1 MRTYRKYSLQTFPL
15 MEILEM
21 PSILIVDDDKAQ
33 LTILQRILQR
43 EGYDVET
50 VEDSKSAL
58 EKIKEQM
65 FDIVISDMWMSSR
78 FDGRDLLREIKKI
91 DPGLPVLIIT
101 AFAELNDAVNLV
113 AHEGAFYYLEKP
125 IQIDVLKREVGR
137 ALQTRGALTEGEPD
151 SDDMSPDV
159 AVDYIVGESDKM
171 QQLFKN
177 MARVIHRGVK
187 QVLITGETGSGKSL
201 VARALHE
208 YGNRKDK
215 PFVSINCGAMAETL
229 IESELFGHEKGA
241 FTDAVQQKKGIFE
254 VADTGTLFLDEIG
267 DISVQTQSTLLHVLE
282 KHEIRRI
289 GGSENIKV
297 DVCVIAATNKNL
309 VEAVKDGTFRSD
321 LYFRL
326 NVIPL
331 HLPPLRERVEDIP
344 ILVNYLIQKFSDEY
358 VDAEPKQV
366 TQRAMSALCRYDWPG
381 NVRQLENYLHRIYVL
396 SENASIDLDELPPE
410 ILDAS
415 LPSTDFEIDI
425 PESGV
430 ALDEIIKEYVCAA
443 LAKTNGTQT
452 KAAEL
457 LGISRRQLQ
466 HRMQSYGLQSQDFR
480 EDE

>member
-1 MRTYRKYSLQTFPL
+1 
-15 MEILEM
+15 M
-21 PSILIVDDDKAQ
+21 PSMLIVDDDQAQ
-33 LTILQRILQR
+33 LTILQSILKR

-50 VEDSKSAL
+50 DDNSTSAL

-65 FDIVISDMWMSSR
+65 FDVVISDMWMGSR
-78 FDGRDLLREIKKI
+78 FAGRDLLREIKKI
-91 DPGLPVLIIT
+91 DPSLPVLIIT
-101 AFAELNDAVNLV
+101 AFAELNDAVDLV
-113 AHEGAFYYLEKP
+113 ANEGAFYYLEKP
-125 IQIDVLKREVGR
+125 IQLEVLKREVNR
-137 ALQTRGALTEGEPD
+137 ALQSRGAITNGEQT
-151 SDDMSPDV
+151 SDDT
-159 AVDYIVGESDKM
+159 AAEIHVDYIVGESDKM

-177 MARVIHRGVK
+177 MSRVIHRGVK

-208 YGNRKDK
+208 FGNRKDR
-215 PFVSINCGAMAETL
+215 PFVSINCGAIAETL

-267 DISVQTQSTLLHVLE
+267 DISIQMQSTLLHVLE

-289 GGSENIKV
+289 GGTENIEV

-309 VEAVKDGTFRSD
+309 VEAVKEGSFRSD

-331 HLPPLRERVEDIP
+331 HLPPLRERIEDIP
-344 ILVNYLIQKFSDEY
+344 LLVDFLILKFNNEY
-358 VDAEPKQV
+358 VDTEPKQV
-366 TQRAMSALCRYDWPG
+366 TARAMSALCRFDWPG
-381 NVRQLENYLHRIYVL
+381 NVRQLENYLHRIFVL
-396 SENASIDLDELPPE
+396 SESTTIDLHDLPPE
-410 ILDAS
+410 IIDTS

-425 PESGV
+425 PEGGV
-430 ALDEIIKEYVCAA
+430 ALDEIIKEYVHAA
-443 LAKTNGTQT
+443 LTKTNGTQT

-466 HRMQSYGLQSQDFR
+466 HRMQSYGMQSQDFK
-480 EDE
+480 ENE

>member
-1 MRTYRKYSLQTFPL
+1 
-15 MEILEM
+15 M

-50 VEDSKSAL
+50 VEDSTSAL

-125 IQIDVLKREVGR
+125 IQIDVLKREVSR

-151 SDDMSPDV
+151 SNGTFPEIQ
-159 AVDYIVGESDKM
+159 VDYIVGESEKM

-177 MARVIHRGVK
+177 MSRVIHRGVK

-215 PFVSINCGAMAETL
+215 PFVSINCGAIAETL

-254 VADTGTLFLDEIG
+254 VAHTGTLFLDEIG

-358 VDAEPKQV
+358 VDAKPKQV
-366 TQRAMSALCRYDWPG
+366 SQRAMSVLCRYDWPG

-396 SENASIDLDELPPE
+396 SENTSIDLGELPPE
-410 ILDAS
+410 ILDTS
-415 LPSTDFEIDI
+415 LPSTEFEIDI

>member
-1 MRTYRKYSLQTFPL
+1 
-15 MEILEM
+15 M

-50 VEDSKSAL
+50 VEDSTSAL

-78 FDGRDLLREIKKI
+78 FDGRDLLREIKKV

-125 IQIDVLKREVGR
+125 IQIDVLKREVSR

-151 SDDMSPDV
+151 SDDTSPDV

-171 QQLFKN
+171 RQLFKN
-177 MARVIHRGVK
+177 MSRVIHRGVK
-187 QVLITGETGSGKSL
+187 QVLITGETGSGKSI

-215 PFVSINCGAMAETL
+215 PFVSINCGAIAETL

-267 DISVQTQSTLLHVLE
+267 DISVQMQSTLLHVLE

-289 GGSENIKV
+289 GGNENIKV

-344 ILVNYLIQKFSDEY
+344 ILVDFLIQKFSTEY
-358 VDAEPKQV
+358 GAELKQV
-366 TQRAMSALCRYDWPG
+366 TPRAMSALCRYDWLG
-381 NVRQLENYLHRIYVL
+381 NVRQLENHLHRIYVW
-396 SENASIDLDELPPE
+396 SENATIDLDQLPPE
-410 ILDAS
+410 ILDPS
-415 LPSTDFEIDI
+415 LPTTEQVEIDI

>member
-1 MRTYRKYSLQTFPL
+1 
-15 MEILEM
+15 M

-43 EGYDVET
+43 EGYDVDT
-50 VEDSKSAL
+50 VENSTSAL

-65 FDIVISDMWMSSR
+65 FDVVISDMWMSSR
-78 FDGRDLLREIKKI
+78 FEGRDLLREIKKI
-91 DPGLPVLIIT
+91 DPALPVLIIT
-101 AFAELNDAVNLV
+101 AYAELNDAVNLV

-125 IQIDVLKREVGR
+125 IDDIDVLKQEVNR
-137 ALQTRGALTEGEPD
+137 ALQTRGAFSEGEPD
-151 SDDMSPDV
+151 ADDTTSEIEI
-159 AVDYIVGESDKM
+159 DYIIGESEKM

-177 MARVIHRGVK
+177 MSRVIHRGVR

-215 PFVSINCGAMAETL
+215 PFVSINCGAIAETL

-254 VADTGTLFLDEIG
+254 IADTGTLFLDEIG
-267 DISVQTQSTLLHVLE
+267 DISVQMQSTLLHVLE

-289 GGSENIKV
+289 GGSQSINV

-309 VEAVKDGTFRSD
+309 VQAVKNETFRSD

-331 HLPPLRERVEDIP
+331 HLPPLRERIEDIP

-366 TQRAMSALCRYDWPG
+366 TPRAMSALCRYDWPG

-396 SENASIDLDELPPE
+396 SENASIDLDQLPPE
-410 ILDAS
+410 IIDTS
-415 LPSTDFEIDI
+415 LPTTDFEIDI

-430 ALDEIIKEYVCAA
+430 SLEEIEKKYVSAA

-466 HRMQSYGLQSQDFR
+466 HRMQSYGLQSQDFKS
-480 EDE
+480 EE

>member
-1 MRTYRKYSLQTFPL
+1 
-15 MEILEM
+15 M
-21 PSILIVDDDKAQ
+21 PSILIVDDDQAQ

-43 EGYDVET
+43 EGYDVDS
-50 VEDSKSAL
+50 VENSTAAL

-65 FDIVISDMWMSSR
+65 FDLVISDMWMSSR
-78 FDGRDLLREIKKI
+78 FEGRDLLREIKKI
-91 DPGLPVLIIT
+91 DPSLPVLIIT

-125 IQIDVLKREVGR
+125 IQIDVLKREVNR
-137 ALQTRGALTEGEPD
+137 ALQSRGVLIEGEPD
-151 SDDMSPDV
+151 SDDTPPEILI
-159 AVDYIVGESDKM
+159 DYIIGESEKM

-177 MARVIHRGVK
+177 MSRVIHRGVR

-208 YGNRKDK
+208 YGSRKDC
-215 PFVSINCGAMAETL
+215 PFVSINCGAIAETL
-229 IESELFGHEKGA
+229 MESELFGHEKGA

-254 VADTGTLFLDEIG
+254 TADTGILFLDEIG
-267 DISVQTQSTLLHVLE
+267 DISIQMQSTLLHVLE
-282 KHEIRRI
+282 KHEIRRV
-289 GGSENIKV
+289 GGSKNIKV

-309 VEAVKDGTFRSD
+309 VQTVKDGTFRSD

-331 HLPPLRERVEDIP
+331 HIPPLSERVEDIP
-344 ILVNYLIQKFSDEY
+344 LLVNFLIKKFRDEY
-358 VDAEPKQV
+358 VDAVPKQV
-366 TQRAMSALCRYDWPG
+366 TSRAMSALCRYNWPG

-396 SENASIDLDELPPE
+396 SESTSIDLDELPPE
-410 ILDAS
+410 ILDTS
-415 LPSTDFEIDI
+415 LPSTDLEIGI
-425 PESGV
+425 PEDGV
-430 ALDEIIKEYVCAA
+430 SLDEIIKEYVCAA

>member
-1 MRTYRKYSLQTFPL
+1 MRTSRKYSLQTFPL

-50 VEDSKSAL
+50 VEDSTSAL

-151 SDDMSPDV
+151 SDDTSPDIE
-159 AVDYIVGESDKM
+159 VDYIVGESDKM

-177 MARVIHRGVK
+177 MSRVIHRGVK

-215 PFVSINCGAMAETL
+215 PFVSINCGAIAETL

-254 VADTGTLFLDEIG
+254 IADTGTLFLDEIG
-267 DISVQTQSTLLHVLE
+267 NISVQMQSTLLHVLE

-289 GGSENIKV
+289 GGSENIKI

-366 TQRAMSALCRYDWPG
+366 SQRAMSVLCRYDWPG

-410 ILDAS
+410 ILDTS

-443 LAKTNGTQT
+443 LTKTNGTQT

>member
-1 MRTYRKYSLQTFPL
+1 
-15 MEILEM
+15 M
-21 PSILIVDDDKAQ
+21 PSILIVDDDQAQ

-43 EGYDVET
+43 DGFDIET
-50 VEDSKSAL
+50 VEDSTTAL
-58 EKIKEQM
+58 DKIKERM
-65 FDIVISDMWMSSR
+65 FDVVISDMWMSSR
-78 FDGRDLLREIKKI
+78 FEGRDLLREIKKV
-91 DPGLPVLIIT
+91 DPSLPVLIIT

-113 AHEGAFYYLEKP
+113 ANEGAFYYLEKP
-125 IQIDVLKREVGR
+125 IQIDVLKREINR
-137 ALQTRGALTEGEPD
+137 ALQARGVLTEGQPETD
-151 SDDMSPDV
+151 TSSPEGIQIEH
-159 AVDYIVGESDKM
+159 IVGESDKM

-177 MARVIHRGVK
+177 ISRVINRGVR

-201 VARALHE
+201 VAHALHE
-208 YGNRKDK
+208 FGNRKDR
-215 PFVSINCGAMAETL
+215 PFVSINCGAIAETL

-241 FTDAVQQKKGIFE
+241 FTDAIQQKKGIFE
-254 VADTGTLFLDEIG
+254 IADTGTLFLDEIG
-267 DISVQTQSTLLHVLE
+267 DISVQMQSTLLHVLE

-331 HLPPLRERVEDIP
+331 HLPPLRERVQDIP
-344 ILVNYLIQKFSDEY
+344 KLVTFLIQKFSDEY

-366 TQRAMSALCRYDWPG
+366 TPRAMSALCRYNWPG

-396 SENASIDLDELPPE
+396 TENASIDLDQLPPE
-410 ILDAS
+410 ILDTS
-415 LPSTDFEIDI
+415 LPSTEFEIDI

-430 ALDEIIKEYVCAA
+430 SLDDIIKEYVSAA
-443 LAKTNGTQT
+443 LTKTGGTQT

-466 HRMQSYGLQSQDFR
+466 HRMQSYGLQSQDFK
-480 EDE
+480 DDDV

>member
-1 MRTYRKYSLQTFPL
+1 
-15 MEILEM
+15 M
-21 PSILIVDDDKAQ
+21 PSILIVDDDQAQ

-50 VEDSKSAL
+50 VEDSTTAL

-65 FDIVISDMWMSSR
+65 FDVVISDMWMSSR
-78 FDGRDLLREIKKI
+78 FDGRDLLREIKKV

-125 IQIDVLKREVGR
+125 IQIDVLKREVNR
-137 ALQTRGALTEGEPD
+137 ALQTRGALNEGEPD
-151 SDDMSPDV
+151 SDDTLPEV
-159 AVDYIVGESDKM
+159 QIDYIVGESEKM
-171 QQLFKN
+171 GQLFKN
-177 MARVIHRGVK
+177 MSRVIHRGVR

-208 YGNRKDK
+208 YGNRKNQ
-215 PFVSINCGAMAETL
+215 PFVSVNCGAIAETL
-229 IESELFGHEKGA
+229 MESELFGHEKGA

-254 VADTGTLFLDEIG
+254 IADTGTLFLDEIG
-267 DISVQTQSTLLHVLE
+267 DISFQMQSTLLHVLE

-289 GGSENIKV
+289 GGNQNIKV

-331 HLPPLRERVEDIP
+331 HIPPLRERIEDIP
-344 ILVNYLIQKFSDEY
+344 LLVDFLIQKFSKEY
-358 VDAEPKQV
+358 VDAIPKQV

-396 SENASIDLDELPPE
+396 SENVSIDLDQLPPE
-410 ILDAS
+410 ILDTS

-425 PESGV
+425 FEGGF
-430 ALDEIIKEYVCAA
+430 ALDEIIKEYVSAA

-452 KAAEL
+452 KAAAL

>member
-1 MRTYRKYSLQTFPL
+1 
-15 MEILEM
+15 M

-43 EGYDVET
+43 EGYDVDT
-50 VEDSKSAL
+50 VEDSTSAL

-65 FDIVISDMWMSSR
+65 FDVVISDMWMSSR
-78 FDGRDLLREIKKI
+78 FEGRDLLREIKKV
-91 DPGLPVLIIT
+91 DPALPVLIIT
-101 AFAELNDAVNLV
+101 AYAELNDAVNLV

-125 IQIDVLKREVGR
+125 IDDINVLKREVNR
-137 ALQTRGALTEGEPD
+137 ALQTRGAFAEGEPNT
-151 SDDMSPDV
+151 DDKISVID
-159 AVDYIVGESDKM
+159 VDYIVGESDKM

-177 MARVIHRGVK
+177 MSRVIHRGVR

-208 YGNRKDK
+208 FGNRKDK
-215 PFVSINCGAMAETL
+215 PFVSINCGAIAETL

-254 VADTGTLFLDEIG
+254 IADTGTLFLDEIG
-267 DISVQTQSTLLHVLE
+267 DISVQMQSTLLHVLE

-289 GGSENIKV
+289 GGSQTINV

-331 HLPPLRERVEDIP
+331 HLSPLRERVEDIP
-344 ILVNYLIQKFSDEY
+344 ILVNYLIQKFSNEY

-366 TQRAMSALCRYDWPG
+366 SQRAMSALCRYDWPG

-396 SENASIDLDELPPE
+396 SENASIDLDQLPPE
-410 ILDAS
+410 IIDTS
-415 LPSTDFEIDI
+415 LPTTDFDIDI

-430 ALDEIIKEYVCAA
+430 SLEEIIKEYVSAA
-443 LAKTNGTQT
+443 LTKTNGTQT

-466 HRMQSYGLQSQDFR
+466 HRMQSYGLQSQDFKG
-480 EDE
+480 EE

>member
-1 MRTYRKYSLQTFPL
+1 
-15 MEILEM
+15 M
-21 PSILIVDDDKAQ
+21 PSILIVDDDQAQ

-43 EGYDVET
+43 EGYDVDS
-50 VEDSKSAL
+50 VENSTAAL

-65 FDIVISDMWMSSR
+65 FDLVISDMWMSSR
-78 FDGRDLLREIKKI
+78 FEGRDLLREIKKI
-91 DPGLPVLIIT
+91 DPSLPVLIIT

-125 IQIDVLKREVGR
+125 IQIDVLKREVNR
-137 ALQTRGALTEGEPD
+137 ALQSRGVLIEGEPD
-151 SDDMSPDV
+151 SDDTPPEIQI
-159 AVDYIVGESDKM
+159 DYIIGESEKM

-177 MARVIHRGVK
+177 MSRVIHRGVR

-208 YGNRKDK
+208 YGSRKDC
-215 PFVSINCGAMAETL
+215 PFVSINCGAIAETL

-254 VADTGTLFLDEIG
+254 TADTGILFLDEIG
-267 DISVQTQSTLLHVLE
+267 DISIQMQSTLLHVLE
-282 KHEIRRI
+282 KHEIRRV
-289 GGSENIKV
+289 GGSKNIKV
-297 DVCVIAATNKNL
+297 DVCVIAATHKNL
-309 VEAVKDGTFRSD
+309 VQAVKDGTFRSD

-331 HLPPLRERVEDIP
+331 HVPPLRERVEDISL
-344 ILVNYLIQKFSDEY
+344 LVNFMIKKFRDEY
-358 VDAEPKQV
+358 VDAVPKQV
-366 TQRAMSALCRYDWPG
+366 TSRAMSALCRYNWPG

-396 SENASIDLDELPPE
+396 SESTSIDLDELPPE
-410 ILDAS
+410 ILDTS
-415 LPSTDFEIDI
+415 LPSTDLEIGI
-425 PESGV
+425 PEDGV
-430 ALDEIIKEYVCAA
+430 SLDEIIKEYVCAA

-466 HRMQSYGLQSQDFR
+466 HRMQSYGLQSQDFKD
-480 EDE
+480 DE

>member
-1 MRTYRKYSLQTFPL
+1 
-15 MEILEM
+15 M
-21 PSILIVDDDKAQ
+21 PSILIVDDDQAQ

-50 VEDSKSAL
+50 VEDSTTAL
-58 EKIKEQM
+58 ETIREQM

-78 FDGRDLLREIKKI
+78 FEGRDLLREIKKV
-91 DPGLPVLIIT
+91 DPGLPILIMT
-101 AFAELNDAVNLV
+101 AYAEIDDAVNLV

-125 IQIDVLKREVGR
+125 IEIDVLKREVNR
-137 ALQTRGALTEGEPD
+137 ALQSRGILTEGEPD
-151 SDDMSPDV
+151 SDDISSEV
-159 AVDYIVGESDKM
+159 QIEYIVGDSEKM
-171 QQLFKN
+171 KQLFKN
-177 MARVIHRGVK
+177 MSRVIHRGVK

-215 PFVSINCGAMAETL
+215 PFVSINCGAIAETL

-254 VADTGTLFLDEIG
+254 IADTGTLFLDEIG
-267 DISVQTQSTLLHVLE
+267 DISVQMQSTLLHVLE

-289 GGSENIKV
+289 GGNQNIKI

-309 VEAVKDGTFRSD
+309 VEAVKDGSFRSD

-331 HLPPLRERVEDIP
+331 HTPPLRERIEDIP
-344 ILVNYLIQKFSDEY
+344 LLVNFLIERFSNEY

-366 TQRAMSALCRYDWPG
+366 TSRAMSVLCRYQWPG
-381 NVRQLENYLHRIYVL
+381 NVRQLENYLHRIFVL
-396 SENASIDLDELPPE
+396 SETTSIDLDELPPE
-410 ILDAS
+410 ILDTS
-415 LPSTDFEIDI
+415 LPSTDLEIGI
-425 PESGV
+425 PEGGV

-443 LAKTNGTQT
+443 LTKTNGTQT

-466 HRMQSYGLQSQDFR
+466 HRMQSYGLQSQDFKG
-480 EDE
+480 DE

>member
-1 MRTYRKYSLQTFPL
+1 
-15 MEILEM
+15 MEIIVM

-50 VEDSKSAL
+50 VENSTSAL
-58 EKIKEQM
+58 EKIREQM
-65 FDIVISDMWMSSR
+65 FDVVISDMWMSSR
-78 FDGRDLLREIKKI
+78 FEGRDLLREIKKI
-91 DPGLPVLIIT
+91 DPALPVLIIT
-101 AFAELNDAVNLV
+101 AYAELNDAVNLV

-125 IQIDVLKREVGR
+125 IDDIEVLKREVNR
-137 ALQTRGALTEGEPD
+137 ALQTRGVFSEGEPD
-151 SDDMSPDV
+151 IDDTTSEIEI
-159 AVDYIVGESDKM
+159 DYIVGESDKM

-177 MARVIHRGVK
+177 MARVIHRGVR

-215 PFVSINCGAMAETL
+215 PFVSINCGAIAETL

-254 VADTGTLFLDEIG
+254 IADTGTLFLDEIG
-267 DISVQTQSTLLHVLE
+267 DISVQMQSTLLHVLE

-289 GGSENIKV
+289 GGSQNINV

-309 VEAVKDGTFRSD
+309 VQAVKDGTFRSD

-344 ILVNYLIQKFSDEY
+344 ILVNYLIQKFSEEY
-358 VDAEPKQV
+358 VDAEPKEV
-366 TQRAMSALCRYDWPG
+366 SQRAMSALCRYDWPG

-396 SENASIDLDELPPE
+396 SEDTSIDLDQLPPE
-410 ILDAS
+410 IIDTS
-415 LPSTDFEIDI
+415 LPTTDFEIDI

-430 ALDEIIKEYVCAA
+430 SLEEIIKEYVSAA
-443 LAKTNGTQT
+443 LTKTNGTQT

-466 HRMQSYGLQSQDFR
+466 HRMQSYGLHSQQFR
-480 EDE
+480 QESKAEE

>member
-1 MRTYRKYSLQTFPL
+1 MQ
-15 MEILEM
+15 
-21 PSILIVDDDKAQ
+21 SILIVDDDQAQ

-43 EGYDVET
+43 EGYDTAT
-50 VEDSKSAL
+50 VEDSTTAL

-65 FDIVISDMWMSSR
+65 FDVVISDMWMSSR
-78 FDGRDLLREIKKI
+78 FEGRDLLREVKKI
-91 DPGLPVLIIT
+91 DPSLPVLIIT

-113 AHEGAFYYLEKP
+113 ANEGAFYYLEKP
-125 IQIDVLKREVGR
+125 IQIDVLKREVNR
-137 ALQTRGALTEGEPD
+137 ALQSRGVLTDGEPETD
-151 SDDMSPDV
+151 TTSTDDFQI
-159 AVDYIVGESDKM
+159 DYIVGESDKM

-177 MARVIHRGVK
+177 MSRVIHRGVR

-201 VARALHE
+201 VAQALHE
-208 YGNRKDK
+208 YGNRKDR
-215 PFVSINCGAMAETL
+215 PFVSINCGAIAETL

-254 VADTGTLFLDEIG
+254 IADTGTLFLDEIG
-267 DISVQTQSTLLHVLE
+267 DISVQMQSTLLHVLE

-289 GGSENIKV
+289 GGSESIKV

-331 HLPPLRERVEDIP
+331 HLPPLRERIEDIP
-344 ILVNYLIQKFSDEY
+344 LLVNFLIDKFSNEY

-366 TQRAMSALCRYDWPG
+366 TPRAMSALCRFNWPG

-396 SENASIDLDELPPE
+396 SENASIDLDQLPPE
-410 ILDAS
+410 ILDTS
-415 LPSTDFEIDI
+415 LPPTEFDIDI

-430 ALDEIIKEYVCAA
+430 SLEEIIKEYVSAA
-443 LAKTNGTQT
+443 LTKTGGTQT
-452 KAAEL
+452 KAAKL

-466 HRMQSYGLQSQDFR
+466 HRMQSYGLQSQDFKN
-480 EDE
+480 DE

>member
-1 MRTYRKYSLQTFPL
+1 
-15 MEILEM
+15 M
-21 PSILIVDDDKAQ
+21 PSILIVDDDKGQ

-43 EGYDVET
+43 EGYDVDT
-50 VEDSKSAL
+50 VENSIGAL

-65 FDIVISDMWMSSR
+65 FDVVISDMWMSSR
-78 FDGRDLLREIKKI
+78 FEGRDLLREIKKI
-91 DPGLPVLIIT
+91 DPALPVLIIT
-101 AFAELNDAVNLV
+101 AYAELNDAVNLV

-125 IQIDVLKREVGR
+125 IDDIDVLKREVNR
-137 ALQTRGALTEGEPD
+137 ALQTRGALADGEPD
-151 SDDMSPDV
+151 TDGAPPEIE
-159 AVDYIVGESDKM
+159 VDYIVGESDKM

-177 MARVIHRGVK
+177 MSRVIHRGVR

-215 PFVSINCGAMAETL
+215 PFVSINCGAIAETL

-241 FTDAVQQKKGIFE
+241 FTDAVQQKKGSFE
-254 VADTGTLFLDEIG
+254 IADTGTLFLDEIG
-267 DISVQTQSTLLHVLE
+267 DISVQMQSTLLHVLE

-289 GGSENIKV
+289 GGSESIKV

-331 HLPPLRERVEDIP
+331 HLPPLTERIEDIP

-366 TQRAMSALCRYDWPG
+366 SQRAMSALCRYDWPG

-396 SENASIDLDELPPE
+396 SENASIDLDQLPPE
-410 ILDAS
+410 IIDTS
-415 LPSTDFEIDI
+415 LPTTDLEIAI
-425 PESGV
+425 PESGIS
-430 ALDEIIKEYVCAA
+430 LEEIIKEYVSAA
-443 LAKTNGTQT
+443 LTKTNGTQT

-466 HRMQSYGLQSQDFR
+466 HRMQSYGLQSQDFKG
-480 EDE
+480 EE

>member
-1 MRTYRKYSLQTFPL
+1 
-15 MEILEM
+15 M

-43 EGYDVET
+43 EGYDVDT
-50 VEDSKSAL
+50 VEDSTSAL

-65 FDIVISDMWMSSR
+65 FDVVISDMWMSSR
-78 FDGRDLLREIKKI
+78 FEGRDLLREIKKV
-91 DPGLPVLIIT
+91 DPALPVLIIT
-101 AFAELNDAVNLV
+101 AYAELNDAVNLV

-125 IQIDVLKREVGR
+125 IDDIDVLKREVSR
-137 ALQTRGALTEGEPD
+137 ALQTRGAFAEGEPD
-151 SDDMSPDV
+151 THDAPPEIK
-159 AVDYIVGESDKM
+159 VDYIVGESDKM

-177 MARVIHRGVK
+177 MSRVIHRGVR

-208 YGNRKDK
+208 FGSRKDK
-215 PFVSINCGAMAETL
+215 PFVSINCGAIAETL

-254 VADTGTLFLDEIG
+254 IADTGTLFLDEIG
-267 DISVQTQSTLLHVLE
+267 DISVQMQSTLLHVLE

-289 GGSENIKV
+289 GGSQTINV

-309 VEAVKDGTFRSD
+309 VEAVKEGNFRSD

-366 TQRAMSALCRYDWPG
+366 SQRAMSALCRYDWPG

-396 SENASIDLDELPPE
+396 SENASIDLDQLPPE
-410 ILDAS
+410 IIDTS
-415 LPSTDFEIDI
+415 LPTTDFEIDI

-430 ALDEIIKEYVCAA
+430 SLEDIIKEYVSAA
-443 LAKTNGTQT
+443 LTKTNGTQT

-466 HRMQSYGLQSQDFR
+466 HRMQSYGLQSQDFKG
-480 EDE
+480 EE

>member
-1 MRTYRKYSLQTFPL
+1 
-15 MEILEM
+15 M
-21 PSILIVDDDKAQ
+21 PSMLIVDDDQAQ

-50 VEDSKSAL
+50 VEDSTSAL

-125 IQIDVLKREVGR
+125 IQIDVLKREVNR
-137 ALQTRGALTEGEPD
+137 ALQTRGVLTEGEPD
-151 SDDMSPDV
+151 SDDTSSEIQI
-159 AVDYIVGESDKM
+159 DYIVGESEKM

-177 MARVIHRGVK
+177 MFRVIHRGVK

-208 YGNRKDK
+208 YGNRKDH
-215 PFVSINCGAMAETL
+215 PFVSINCGAIAETL

-267 DISVQTQSTLLHVLE
+267 DISIQMQSTLLHVLE

-289 GGSENIKV
+289 GGTQNIKV

-344 ILVNYLIQKFSDEY
+344 LLVNFLIQKFSDEY
-358 VDAEPKQV
+358 VDAVPKQV
-366 TQRAMSALCRYDWPG
+366 SQRAMSALCRYDWPG

-396 SENASIDLDELPPE
+396 SENTSIDLDELPPE
-410 ILDAS
+410 ILDTS

-466 HRMQSYGLQSQDFR
+466 HRMQSYGLQSQDFK

>member
-1 MRTYRKYSLQTFPL
+1 
-15 MEILEM
+15 M

-43 EGYDVET
+43 EGYDVDT
-50 VEDSKSAL
+50 VENSTSAL

-65 FDIVISDMWMSSR
+65 FDVVISDMWMSSR
-78 FDGRDLLREIKKI
+78 FEGRDLLREIKKI
-91 DPGLPVLIIT
+91 DPALPVLIIT
-101 AFAELNDAVNLV
+101 AYAELNDAVNLV

-125 IQIDVLKREVGR
+125 IDDIEVLKREVNR
-137 ALQTRGALTEGEPD
+137 ALQTRGAFSEGEPD
-151 SDDMSPDV
+151 TDDTTSEIEI
-159 AVDYIVGESDKM
+159 DYIVGESEKM

-177 MARVIHRGVK
+177 MSRVIHRGVR

-215 PFVSINCGAMAETL
+215 PFVSINCGAIAETL

-254 VADTGTLFLDEIG
+254 IADTGTLFLDEIG
-267 DISVQTQSTLLHVLE
+267 DISVQMQSTLLHVLE

-289 GGSENIKV
+289 GGSQNIKV

-309 VEAVKDGTFRSD
+309 VQAVKDETFRSD

-331 HLPPLRERVEDIP
+331 HLPPLRERIEDIP

-366 TQRAMSALCRYDWPG
+366 SQRAMSALCRYDWPG

-396 SENASIDLDELPPE
+396 SENASIDLDQLPPE
-410 ILDAS
+410 IFDTS
-415 LPSTDFEIDI
+415 LPTTDFEIDI
-425 PESGV
+425 PESEFS
-430 ALDEIIKEYVCAA
+430 LEEIEKKYVSAA

-466 HRMQSYGLQSQDFR
+466 HRMRSYGLKSQDFKG
-480 EDE
+480 EE

>member
-1 MRTYRKYSLQTFPL
+1 
-15 MEILEM
+15 M
-21 PSILIVDDDKAQ
+21 PSMLIVDDDQAQ

-50 VEDSKSAL
+50 VEDSTSAL

-125 IQIDVLKREVGR
+125 IQIDVLKREVNR
-137 ALQTRGALTEGEPD
+137 ALQTRGVLTEGEPD
-151 SDDMSPDV
+151 SDDTSSEIQI
-159 AVDYIVGESDKM
+159 DYIVGESEKM

-177 MARVIHRGVK
+177 MSRVIHRGVK

-208 YGNRKDK
+208 YGNRKDH
-215 PFVSINCGAMAETL
+215 PFVSINCGAIAETL

-267 DISVQTQSTLLHVLE
+267 DISIQMQSTLLHVLE

-289 GGSENIKV
+289 GGTQNIKV

-344 ILVNYLIQKFSDEY
+344 LLVNFLIQKFSDEY
-358 VDAEPKQV
+358 VDAVPKQV
-366 TQRAMSALCRYDWPG
+366 SQRAMSALCRYDWPG

-396 SENASIDLDELPPE
+396 SENTSIDLDELPPE
-410 ILDAS
+410 ILDTS

-466 HRMQSYGLQSQDFR
+466 HRMQSYGLQSQDFK

>member
-1 MRTYRKYSLQTFPL
+1 
-15 MEILEM
+15 MEMFNGDVLM
-21 PSILIVDDDKAQ
+21 PSMLIVDDDQAQ

-50 VEDSKSAL
+50 VDNSTSAL

-65 FDIVISDMWMSSR
+65 FDVVISDMWMGSR
-78 FDGRDLLREIKKI
+78 FEGRDLLREIKKI
-91 DPGLPVLIIT
+91 DPSLPVLIIT

-113 AHEGAFYYLEKP
+113 ANEGAFYYLEKP
-125 IQIDVLKREVGR
+125 IQIDVLKREVNR
-137 ALQTRGALTEGEPD
+137 ALQSRGVITDGERSSEDTVPE
-151 SDDMSPDV
+151 V
-159 AVDYIVGESDKM
+159 QVEYIVGESDKM
-171 QQLFKN
+171 HQLFKN
-177 MARVIHRGVK
+177 MSRVIHRRVK

-208 YGNRKDK
+208 FGNRKDQ
-215 PFVSINCGAMAETL
+215 PFVSINCGAIAETL

-254 VADTGTLFLDEIG
+254 IADTGTLFLDEIG
-267 DISVQTQSTLLHVLE
+267 DISIQMQSTLLHVLE

-289 GGSENIKV
+289 GGTENIEV

-309 VEAVKDGTFRSD
+309 VDAVKEGTFRSD

-331 HLPPLRERVEDIP
+331 HLPPLRERIEDIP
-344 ILVNYLIQKFSDEY
+344 LLVDFLILKFNNEY

-366 TQRAMSALCRYDWPG
+366 TARAMSAFCRFDWLG
-381 NVRQLENYLHRIYVL
+381 NVRQLENYLHRIFVL
-396 SENASIDLDELPPE
+396 SESTMIDLDDLPPE
-410 ILDAS
+410 IIDSS

-425 PESGV
+425 PEGGV
-430 ALDEIIKEYVCAA
+430 ALDEIIKEYVHAA
-443 LAKTNGTQT
+443 LTKTNGIQT

-466 HRMQSYGLQSQDFR
+466 HRMQSYGMQSQDFK
-480 EDE
+480 ESE

>member
-1 MRTYRKYSLQTFPL
+1 MLV
-15 MEILEM
+15 M
-21 PSILIVDDDKAQ
+21 PSILIVDDDQAQ

-43 EGYDVET
+43 EGYDTAT
-50 VEDSKSAL
+50 VEDSTTAL

-78 FDGRDLLREIKKI
+78 FEGRDLLREVKKI
-91 DPGLPVLIIT
+91 DPSLPVLIIT

-113 AHEGAFYYLEKP
+113 ANEGAFYYLEKP
-125 IQIDVLKREVGR
+125 IQIDVLKREVNR
-137 ALQTRGALTEGEPD
+137 ALQSRGVLTDGEPETD
-151 SDDMSPDV
+151 ITSTDDFQI
-159 AVDYIVGESDKM
+159 DYIVGESDKM

-177 MARVIHRGVK
+177 MSRVIHRGVR

-201 VARALHE
+201 VAQALHE
-208 YGNRKDK
+208 YGNRKDR
-215 PFVSINCGAMAETL
+215 PFVSINCGAIAETL

-254 VADTGTLFLDEIG
+254 IADTGTLFLDEIG
-267 DISVQTQSTLLHVLE
+267 DISVQMQSTLLHVLE

-309 VEAVKDGTFRSD
+309 VEAVKNGTFRSD

-331 HLPPLRERVEDIP
+331 HLPLLRERIEDIP
-344 ILVNYLIQKFSDEY
+344 LLVNFLIDKFSNEY

-366 TQRAMSALCRYDWPG
+366 TPRAMSALCRFNWPG

-396 SENASIDLDELPPE
+396 SENASIDLDQLPPE
-410 ILDAS
+410 ILDTS
-415 LPSTDFEIDI
+415 LPSTEFDIDI

-430 ALDEIIKEYVCAA
+430 SLEEIIKEYVSAA
-443 LAKTNGTQT
+443 LTKTGGTQT

-466 HRMQSYGLQSQDFR
+466 HRMQSYGLQSQDFK
-480 EDE
+480 DD

>member
-1 MRTYRKYSLQTFPL
+1 
-15 MEILEM
+15 M

-43 EGYDVET
+43 EGYDVDT
-50 VEDSKSAL
+50 VENSTSAL

-65 FDIVISDMWMSSR
+65 FDVVISDMWMSSR
-78 FDGRDLLREIKKI
+78 FEGRDLLREIKKI
-91 DPGLPVLIIT
+91 DPALPVLIIT
-101 AFAELNDAVNLV
+101 AYAELNDAVNLV

-125 IQIDVLKREVGR
+125 IDDIDVLKREVNR
-137 ALQTRGALTEGEPD
+137 ALQTRGAFAEGEPD
-151 SDDMSPDV
+151 ADDTTSEIEI
-159 AVDYIVGESDKM
+159 DYIVGESEKM

-177 MARVIHRGVK
+177 MSRVIHRGVR

-215 PFVSINCGAMAETL
+215 PFVSINCGAIAETL

-254 VADTGTLFLDEIG
+254 IADTGTLFLDEIG
-267 DISVQTQSTLLHVLE
+267 DISVQMQSTLLHVLE

-289 GGSENIKV
+289 GGTQNIKV

-309 VEAVKDGTFRSD
+309 VQAVKDETFRSD

-331 HLPPLRERVEDIP
+331 HLPPLRERIEDIP
-344 ILVNYLIQKFSDEY
+344 ILVDHLIKKFSTEY
-358 VDAEPKQV
+358 GAEPKQV
-366 TQRAMSALCRYDWPG
+366 TPRAMSALCRYDWPG
-381 NVRQLENYLHRIYVL
+381 NVRQLENHLHRIYVW
-396 SENASIDLDELPPE
+396 SENASIDLDQLPPE
-410 ILDAS
+410 LIDTS
-415 LPSTDFEIDI
+415 LPTTDFEIDI
-425 PESGV
+425 PESGIS
-430 ALDEIIKEYVCAA
+430 LEEIEKKYVSAA

-466 HRMQSYGLQSQDFR
+466 HRMQSYGLQSQDFKG
-480 EDE
+480 EE

>member
-1 MRTYRKYSLQTFPL
+1 
-15 MEILEM
+15 M
-21 PSILIVDDDKAQ
+21 PSILIVDDDQAQ

-43 EGYDVET
+43 EGYDVDS
-50 VEDSKSAL
+50 VENSTAAL

-65 FDIVISDMWMSSR
+65 FDLVISDMWMSSR
-78 FDGRDLLREIKKI
+78 FEGRDLLREIKKI
-91 DPGLPVLIIT
+91 DPSLPVLIIT

-125 IQIDVLKREVGR
+125 IQIDVLKREVNR
-137 ALQTRGALTEGEPD
+137 ALQSRGVLIEGEPD
-151 SDDMSPDV
+151 SDDTPPEIQI
-159 AVDYIVGESDKM
+159 DYIIGESEKM

-177 MARVIHRGVK
+177 MSRVIHRGVR

-208 YGNRKDK
+208 YGSRKDC
-215 PFVSINCGAMAETL
+215 PFVSINCGAIAETL

-254 VADTGTLFLDEIG
+254 TADTGILFLDEIG
-267 DISVQTQSTLLHVLE
+267 DISIQMQSTLLHVLE
-282 KHEIRRI
+282 KHEIRRV
-289 GGSENIKV
+289 GGSKNIKV
-297 DVCVIAATNKNL
+297 DVCVIAATHKNL
-309 VEAVKDGTFRSD
+309 VQAVKDGTFRSD

-331 HLPPLRERVEDIP
+331 HVPPLRERVEDIP
-344 ILVNYLIQKFSDEY
+344 LLVNFMIKKFRDEY
-358 VDAEPKQV
+358 VDAVPKQV
-366 TQRAMSALCRYDWPG
+366 TSRAMSALCRYNWLG

-396 SENASIDLDELPPE
+396 SESTSIDLDELPPE
-410 ILDAS
+410 ILDTS
-415 LPSTDFEIDI
+415 LPSTDLEIGI
-425 PESGV
+425 PEGGV
-430 ALDEIIKEYVCAA
+430 SLDEIIKEYVCAA

-466 HRMQSYGLQSQDFR
+466 HRMQSYGLQSQDFKD
-480 EDE
+480 DE

>member
-1 MRTYRKYSLQTFPL
+1 
-15 MEILEM
+15 M
-21 PSILIVDDDKAQ
+21 PSILIVDDDQAQ

-43 EGYDVET
+43 EGYDVDS
-50 VEDSKSAL
+50 VENSTAAL

-65 FDIVISDMWMSSR
+65 FDLVISDMWMSSR
-78 FDGRDLLREIKKI
+78 FEGRDLLREIKKI
-91 DPGLPVLIIT
+91 DPSLPVLIIT

-125 IQIDVLKREVGR
+125 IQIDVLKREVNR
-137 ALQTRGALTEGEPD
+137 ALQSRGVLIEGEPD
-151 SDDMSPDV
+151 SDDTPPEIQI
-159 AVDYIVGESDKM
+159 DYIIGESEKM

-177 MARVIHRGVK
+177 MSRVIHRGVR

-208 YGNRKDK
+208 YGSRKDC
-215 PFVSINCGAMAETL
+215 PFVSINCGAIAETL

-254 VADTGTLFLDEIG
+254 TADTGILFLDEIG
-267 DISVQTQSTLLHVLE
+267 DISIQMQSTLLHVLE
-282 KHEIRRI
+282 KHEIRRV
-289 GGSENIKV
+289 GGSKNIKV
-297 DVCVIAATNKNL
+297 DVCVIAATHKNL
-309 VEAVKDGTFRSD
+309 AQDVKDGTFRSD

-331 HLPPLRERVEDIP
+331 HVPPLRERVEDIP
-344 ILVNYLIQKFSDEY
+344 LLVNFMIKKFRDEY
-358 VDAEPKQV
+358 VDAVPKQV
-366 TQRAMSALCRYDWPG
+366 TSRAMSALCRYNWPG

-396 SENASIDLDELPPE
+396 SESTSIDLDELPPE
-410 ILDAS
+410 ILDTS
-415 LPSTDFEIDI
+415 LPSTDLEIGI
-425 PESGV
+425 PEDGV
-430 ALDEIIKEYVCAA
+430 SLDEIIKEYVCAA

-466 HRMQSYGLQSQDFR
+466 HRMQSYGLQSQDFKD
-480 EDE
+480 DE